1 MLSQEHEIASWKK
14 FRRLWIHL
22 KKTIDKQTKYGGFI
36 DSCDCYHCEKRE
48 ECCKHKNH
56 GTWKT
61 VTMLK
66 QFRRLWIH
74 PRKKKATDKQ
84 TNKIWRIY
92 WQLRL
97 LSFWDVKGLL
107 QTQKSQNLKNYYY
120 ANKFSNSTIAIRCQ
134 SSSNLFS
141 YVIYYVIYLPLFEFL
156 IN

>member
-61 VTMLK
+61 ITMLK

-74 PRKKKATDKQ
+74 PRKKKQQ
-84 TNKIWRIY
+84 TNKQTKYGGFIDNCGCFHFEMWKDCCKHKNHRTWKTITMLTSFQTP
-92 WQLRL
+92 QLQSAVSPL
-97 LSFWDVKGLL
+97 QICFPMLFIMLFICHCLSFW
-107 QTQKSQNLKNYYY
+107 
-120 ANKFSNSTIAIRCQ
+120 
-134 SSSNLFS
+134 
-141 YVIYYVIYLPLFEFL
+141 
-156 IN
+156 

>member
-1 MLSQEHEIASWKK
+1 MQIKLIVVVVVAKAISSFMDSSK
-14 FRRLWIHL
+14 
-22 KKTIDKQTKYGGFI
+22 KKTI
-36 DSCDCYHCEKRE
+36 
-48 ECCKHKNH
+48 
-56 GTWKT
+56 
-61 VTMLK
+61 
-66 QFRRLWIH
+66 
-74 PRKKKATDKQ
+74 TDKQ

-141 YVIYYVIYLPLFEFL
+141 CVIYYVIYLPLFEFL
-156 IN
+156 INFLTMLDPLNKLILMPRDF